1 MRQILSG
8 IRKNYGPEDI
18 QGKQALFVVN
28 LKPRKMMGHDSQGMM
43 LLALD
48 ELTGVKLMSPEQQVK
63 PGTKV
68 G

>member
-1 MRQILSG
+1 MV
-8 IRKNYGPEDI
+8 
-18 QGKQALFVVN
+18 GKQALFVVN

-48 ELTGVKLMSPEQQVK
+48 ELTGLQVMSPQGQVA